1 MYTMWKYM
9 ESIGTSWFSIFPWTF
24 PKMWMGQN
32 LLLPSISISNGNQL
46 RWASYLFQG
55 IIFWG
60 CWFWPSKS
68 EANPNQIWSN
78 FPILQDQSPDLVAP
92 PMAAHHAAALDRV
105 WWLERCAATPGRW
118 TGEKWPP
125 MLIYIYIYLSIYI
138 SIYIYIVADRNLEWP
153 LGNRRGSIKVLDLLA
168 GALGKTRNTVYTEQN
183 GQKQNLEWGASKKRT
198 FAGLMLDGQ

>member
-1 MYTMWKYM
+1 
-9 ESIGTSWFSIFPWTF
+9 
-24 PKMWMGQN
+24 MWMGQN

-138 SIYIYIVADRNLEWP
+138 SIYIYSCGPKLRMTTWKPPGVNKSPRSSRRSAWEDAKHCIYGAKWPKTELRMRCKQKANICRINVGWTIVER
-153 LGNRRGSIKVLDLLA
+153 V
-168 GALGKTRNTVYTEQN
+168 Q
-183 GQKQNLEWGASKKRT
+183 
-198 FAGLMLDGQ
+198 